1 MDRPDRTAIAPEH
14 LVQFYDEDAALID
27 SLVDYVETGL
37 ATDRSCLVVA
47 TKDHRD
53 ALEERLRDAGLDLST
68 AQATGHYVAVD
79 AADTLARI
87 EVGDGIDPQRFAA
100 VVGALLGRLRPDRPI
115 RVFSEMVGLLLT
127 RGESGATLCLETLW
141 NELSAT
147 RALEL
152 LCAYPLAQLGGR
164 DLAHPIVEICS
175 WHSRVI
181 PVGGT
186 PGHGGEDD
194 RLQAIVSLQRQA
206 SSLQAEVSER
216 DAIESAL
223 RAVKDELE
231 VQVQDLRRLHEMA
244 VRLTGNL
251 DVESVLREVLQAAI
265 AVPGR
270 TQGLLSLCEPE
281 RPGLA
286 LAVQA
291 GFPREFLDEI
301 RHVPPGGGACG
312 TAFAER
318 RQVVVEDVTTDP
330 VFASYRAAAEHA
342 GFRSCHST
350 PLFTRRGD
358 IVGVLSVFFPGPRR
372 PSERELRLMDL
383 HARVAADAIE
393 NARLHQRLQQELED
407 RKRSLAREHIAR
419 AEAESAN
426 RMKDEFLATVSHEL
440 RTPLNAILGW
450 AHILRAGA
458 PDDATLARGVEV
470 IERNAQTQAQLV
482 EDILDASRVITGSLR
497 LTRGP
502 VDLAA
507 VINTATD
514 SVRLS
519 AEAKGIEL
527 VVVLDPAARQISG
540 DAGRLQQMVWNLLSN
555 AIKFTS
561 RGGRVEIRL
570 ARTDGYARIQV
581 TDTGEGIAPQF
592 LPFIFDRFRQAD
604 STITRRHGGLGLGLA
619 IVRHLAELHEGTVHA
634 ESAGEGYGSTFM
646 IHLPVGA
653 VPVARPADPARP
665 DAVAPLQGVQLLVV
679 DDDQDALDILS
690 LLLGEAGAS
699 VRTATSAAE
708 ALALLRWIRPDVL
721 LSDLAMPDEDGYS
734 LIRSLRTLELESGRR
749 TPAVALTAYVR
760 VQDRARAV
768 AAGFD
773 VFVEKPVDPDE
784 LLSVIGGL
792 VDARAHRPPRGATPR
807 QTRPAPPGPAS

>member
-1 MDRPDRTAIAPEH
+1 MDRPHPSPTAPDH
-14 LVQFYDEDAALID
+14 LVHFYDDDAALIGT
-27 SLVDYVETGL
+27 LAEYIGTGL
-37 ATDRSCLVVA
+37 AADRNCLVIA
-47 TKDHRD
+47 TKEHRD
-53 ALEERLRDAGLDLST
+53 ALDERLRDAGLDLAT
-68 AQATGHYVAVD
+68 AQATGQYVTVD

-87 EVGDGIDPQRFAA
+87 EVGDGADRARFRE
-100 VVGALLGRLRPDRPI
+100 VVGALFGRLRPGQPT
-115 RVFSEMVGLLLT
+115 RVFGEMVGLLLT
-127 RGESGATLCLETLW
+127 RGRSATTLQLETLW
-141 NELSAT
+141 NELGAT
-147 RALEL
+147 RPFEL
-152 LCAYPLAQLGGR
+152 LCAYPLAEVGGPG
-164 DLAHPIVEICS
+164 LAHPIVEICAR
-175 WHSRVI
+175 HSRVI
-181 PVGGT
+181 PAGDA
-186 PGHGGEDD
+186 PGRREEDE
-194 RLQAIVSLQRQA
+194 RLQALVSLQRRA
-206 SSLQAEVSER
+206 SSLEAEVTER
-216 DAIESAL
+216 SAIESAL
-223 RAVKDELE
+223 RTVKEELE
-231 VQVQDLRRLHEMA
+231 VQIQDLRRLHETA

-251 DVESVLREVLQAAI
+251 DVESVLREVLQAAM
-265 AVPGR
+265 AVPG
-270 TQGLLSLCEPE
+270 TSLGLLSLCEPE
-281 RPGLA
+281 RSGLA

-291 GFPREFLDEI
+291 GFTAEFLDEV

-312 TAFAER
+312 TGA
-318 RQVVVEDVTTDP
+318 
-330 VFASYRAAAEHA
+330 
-342 GFRSCHST
+342 RSCHST

-358 IVGVLSVFFPGPRR
+358 IVGVLSVFFPRPRR

-383 HARVAADAIE
+383 HARIAADAIE

-407 RKRSLAREHIAR
+407 RRQSLAREHIAR

-458 PDDATLARGVEV
+458 PDEATMMRGMEV

-497 LTRGP
+497 LARGQ

-514 SVRLS
+514 SVRLG
-519 AEAKGIEL
+519 AEAKNIEL

-540 DAGRLQQMVWNLLSN
+540 DASRLQQMVWNLLSN

-561 RGGRVEIRL
+561 PGGRVEIRL
-570 ARTDGYARIQV
+570 ARIDGYARIQV

-619 IVRHLAELHEGTVHA
+619 IVRHLAELHEGTVEA
-634 ESAGEGYGSTFM
+634 ESAGEGYGATFT
-646 IHLPVGA
+646 IRLPLQA
-653 VPVARPADPARP
+653 AAEPARPADPGSP
-665 DAVAPLQGVQLLVV
+665 APLRGAQLLLV
-679 DDDQDALDILS
+679 DDDQDALDMLS
-690 LLLGEAGAS
+690 MLLGEAGAS

-708 ALALLRWIRPDVL
+708 ALALLRWIRPHVL

-734 LIRSLRTLELESGRR
+734 LIRSLRTIERPSGRR

-768 AAGFD
+768 DAGFD
-773 VFVEKPVDPDE
+773 VFVEKPVDPEE
-784 LLSVIGGL
+784 LVSVIAGL
-792 VDARAHRPPRGATPR
+792 LDSRAPRRPRDAQPE
-807 QTRPAPPGPAS
+807 PGPA

>member
-1 MDRPDRTAIAPEH
+1 MDRPDPSPIAPEH

-27 SLVDYVETGL
+27 SLVDYVGTGL
-37 ATDRSCLVVA
+37 ATDRSCLIVA

-53 ALEERLRDAGLDLST
+53 TVEERLRGVGLDLST
-68 AQATGHYVAVD
+68 AQAAGQYVAVD

-87 EVGDGIDPQRFAA
+87 GLGDGADSRRFAA
-100 VVGALLGRLRPDRPI
+100 VVGTLLGRLRPDRPI
-115 RVFSEMVGLLLT
+115 RVFGEMVGLLLE
-127 RGESGATLCLETLW
+127 RGEAEATLRLETLW
-141 NELSAT
+141 NELGAT
-147 RALEL
+147 RAFEL
-152 LCAYPLAQLGGR
+152 LCAYPLAPLGGC
-164 DLAHPIVEICS
+164 DLAHPIVEICAR
-175 WHSRVI
+175 HSRVI
-181 PVGGT
+181 PAGGT
-186 PGHGGEDD
+186 PGRGGEDE
-194 RLQAIVSLQRQA
+194 RLRAIVSLQRQA
-206 SSLQAEVSER
+206 SSLQAEVTER

-265 AVPGR
+265 AVPGT

-281 RPGLA
+281 RPDLA

-291 GFPREFLDEI
+291 GFSAELLDEI
-301 RHVPPGGGACG
+301 RHVPPGRVACG
-312 TAFAER
+312 IAFAER

-330 VFASYRAAAEHA
+330 VFAPYRAAAEHA
-342 GFRSCHST
+342 GFRACHST

-358 IVGVLSVFFPGPRR
+358 IVGVLSLFFPGPRR

-383 HARVAADAIE
+383 HARIAADAIE
-393 NARLHQRLQQELED
+393 NARLHHRLQRELED
-407 RKRSLAREHIAR
+407 RKQSLAREHIAR

-458 PDDATLARGVEV
+458 PDEATLARGVEV
-470 IERNAQTQAQLV
+470 IARNAQAQARLV
-482 EDILDASRVITGSLR
+482 EEILDASRVITGSLR
-497 LTRGP
+497 LTREP

-507 VINTATD
+507 VIGAATD

-519 AEAKGIEL
+519 AEAKGVDL
-527 VVVLDPAARQISG
+527 VVVLDPAARQIAG

-570 ARTDGYARIQV
+570 ARTDGYAEIRV

-646 IHLPVGA
+646 IRLPVGP
-653 VPVARPADPARP
+653 VPVARPADCASP
-665 DAVAPLQGVQLLVV
+665 DAAAPLQGVQLLVV
-679 DDDQDALDILS
+679 DDDQDALDMLS

-699 VRTATSAAE
+699 VRTATSGAE
-708 ALALLRWIRPDVL
+708 ALAILRWIRPDVL

-734 LIRSLRTLELESGRR
+734 LIRSLRTLERESGRR

-768 AAGFD
+768 DAGFD

-792 VDARAHRPPRGATPR
+792 VDARSHRPPRGADSR
-807 QTRPAPPGPAS
+807 RA